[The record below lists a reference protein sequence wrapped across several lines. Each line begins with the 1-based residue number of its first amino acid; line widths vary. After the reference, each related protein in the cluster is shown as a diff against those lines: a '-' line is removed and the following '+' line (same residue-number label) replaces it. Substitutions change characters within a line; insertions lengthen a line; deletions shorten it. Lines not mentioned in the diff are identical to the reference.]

1 LNFLGHLYFSN
12 NDADLMISNLYGD
25 FVKGRDYS
33 HYPEI
38 VQKGIHL
45 HRSIDHFID
54 THPAVTELRLSLYPK
69 LPKVAGIAIDLYF
82 DHLLARNWNRYHSK
96 EYTLFLDEF
105 YFHEADFEHE
115 LKQEFIEFM
124 AYFRTRKW
132 LDHYPTAFGLA
143 KSCEGVSKR
152 ISFENILHKAPIFFL
167 EREKEI
173 EACFEIYMQHAIL
186 HFKLKP

>member
-1 LNFLGHLYFSN
+1 
-12 NDADLMISNLYGD
+12 MISNLYGD

-82 DHLLARNWNRYHSK
+82 DHLLARNWGNYHSK

-105 YFHEADFEHE
+105 YLHQADFEQE
-115 LKQEFIEFM
+115 LKKDFNEFM
-124 AYFRTRKW
+124 GYFRTRKW

-152 ISFENILHKAPIFFL
+152 ISFENVLHKAPEQFYI
-167 EREKEI
+167 REKEI
-173 EACFEIYMQHAIL
+173 QACFEIYMKDAIL
-186 HFKLKP
+186 KFQDF